1 MLGSCHMRLVVTILD
16 SAERVLQNDDTVL
29 YEKPD

>member
-1 MLGSCHMRLVVTILD
+1 MLGSHMRLVVTILD
-16 SAERVLQNDDTVL
+16 SAERVLQNDGTVL